1 MVHASCGGH
10 RYSSGVDMVV
20 HDLSTHRRN
29 DRFEVWREVICREF
43 TPLTPE
49 TEPTVDGGF
58 DARVELRPLG
68 STNRAVLES
77 VGQRIAHGEKE
88 VAHTGEGVFYVNIQL
103 AGTCRVRTESAG
115 VTSVVPGQ
123 FTVVDTTRP
132 FWFDY
137 EGPWRVMSYQVPHS
151 CLTESDLLHTAAI
164 GRSMDT
170 GSGTGLAVASVMKAL
185 WEHSSGESTPWSSG
199 AHLERAFHATVA
211 AVLGDT
217 WGTAADSSSSI
228 AASATEYIRT
238 HLSDPDLSVSVVARA
253 LSVSPRTVHYAFSK
267 GASFATVVREHR
279 LAAIA
284 AVLRDP
290 NNSAGISRI
299 ALRHGMID
307 ASSFSR
313 AFRQKYSMSAR
324 DYRAQARCSA

>member
-1 MVHASCGGH
+1 
-10 RYSSGVDMVV
+10 MVV
-20 HDLSTHRRN
+20 HDLSTHRRS

-49 TEPTVDGGF
+49 TASNVDGGF

-77 VGQRIAHGEKE
+77 VRQRIAHGETE
-88 VAHTGEGVFYVNIQL
+88 VAHTDEGVYFVNIQL

-115 VTSVVPGQ
+115 AVNVVPGQ

-132 FWFDY
+132 YWFDY

-151 CLTESDLLHTAAI
+151 CLELSDLSRAPTI
-164 GRSMDT
+164 GRSLDT
-170 GSGTGLAVASVMKAL
+170 GVGTGLALTSIMKAL
-185 WEHSSGESTPWSSG
+185 WELTPDESTSSGV
-199 AHLERAFHATVA
+199 HLERAFYATVA
-211 AVLGDT
+211 AVLGET
-217 WGTAADSSSSI
+217 WGTTAGASSSI
-228 AASATEYIRT
+228 TAAATEYIRA
-238 HLSDPDLSVSVVARA
+238 HLADPDLSVSVVALA

-267 GASFATVVREHR
+267 GESFATVLREHR

-299 ALRHGMID
+299 ATRYGMVD

-324 DYRAQARCSA
+324 DYRAQARVSA

>member
-1 MVHASCGGH
+1 
-10 RYSSGVDMVV
+10 MVV
-20 HDLSTHRRN
+20 HDLSTHRRS

-49 TEPTVDGGF
+49 TESIVDGGF

-88 VAHTGEGVFYVNIQL
+88 VAHTGEGVYFVNVQL

-115 VTSVVPGQ
+115 AVNVVPGQ

-132 FWFDY
+132 YWFDY

-151 CLTESDLLHTAAI
+151 CLAQSGLPQAPTI
-164 GRSMDT
+164 GRPLDT
-170 GSGTGLAVASVMKAL
+170 CAGTGLALTSIMKAL
-185 WEHSSGESTPWSSG
+185 WELAPDESTSSGL
-199 AHLERAFHATVA
+199 HLERAFYATVA
-211 AVLGDT
+211 AVLGET
-217 WGTAADSSSSI
+217 WGTAADSSSAI
-228 AASATEYIRT
+228 TAAATEYIRT
-238 HLSDPDLSVSVVARA
+238 HLGDPELSVSVVARA

-267 GASFATVVREHR
+267 GASFATVLREHR

-299 ALRHGMID
+299 AIRHGMVD

-313 AFRQKYSMSAR
+313 AFRQQYSMSAR
-324 DYRAQARCSA
+324 DYRAQARRSA